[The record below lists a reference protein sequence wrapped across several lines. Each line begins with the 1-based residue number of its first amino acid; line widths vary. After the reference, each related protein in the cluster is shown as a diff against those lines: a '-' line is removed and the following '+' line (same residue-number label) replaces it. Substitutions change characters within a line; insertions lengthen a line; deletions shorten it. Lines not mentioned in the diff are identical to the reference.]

1 MAKFRQKKR
10 KNLPKK
16 KAQAAKE
23 PSIESDSSRGSSCY
37 SSDDYSSSNS
47 GDDYS
52 SRSCS
57 ESPKSSS
64 CEDPREYKRGGYHPV
79 ERFQL
84 YANQYRV
91 LGKLGAGAFS
101 TVWLCLDERSEPREL
116 VAMKVCKSSK
126 SVCEQTL
133 DEMKLL
139 SELDHPCVMQM
150 KNHFWHTGPYG
161 QHKCLIFDLMGEN
174 LLALVRYYEDEGLP
188 VKMVKK
194 IAADTLRGVAHI
206 HSRNIIHTD
215 IKLEN
220 VLLSRH
226 DLELLYEEA
235 DEAKEIYDNRARI
248 IASRK
253 VPVDT
258 TNMTKSQKK
267 RLRQKQKKAAEK
279 DAENAPAEEEGD
291 DELPPL
297 PPPLSRQKNRFD
309 TFKFKDIHCK
319 LTDFGNGCWTDK
331 HFTEE
336 IQTRQYR
343 SPEVLLGQEY
353 DTATDIWSCACMF
366 FELLTG
372 EFLFS
377 PKSSKKWSRDED
389 HITLMIELLGEYP
402 PREWAMKGNFAKV
415 ILNNDGHPKKIKN
428 LKFWGLVDV
437 MIEKYGLSEEESRDF
452 ADFLLPMLHWI
463 PEDRVT
469 AEEALKHPWLQIDEN
484 DSDDDRIDLNRGI
497 YVRKETTSYEPSS
510 EEEGSTSEVN
520 SPGTTERT
528 TEAKEIKSEEG
539 QGGQNFGT
547 SASSSETRE
556 SQSEAD
562 LDEPHKARK
571 GSINSISLST
581 VTEKQPKQPLLEQ
594 ELGSENIPP
603 HCLPTLDREE
613 D

>member
-1 MAKFRQKKR
+1 
-10 KNLPKK
+10 
-16 KAQAAKE
+16 
-23 PSIESDSSRGSSCY
+23 
-37 SSDDYSSSNS
+37 
-47 GDDYS
+47 
-52 SRSCS
+52 
-57 ESPKSSS
+57 
-64 CEDPREYKRGGYHPV
+64 
-79 ERFQL
+79 
-84 YANQYRV
+84 
-91 LGKLGAGAFS
+91 
-101 TVWLCLDERSEPREL
+101 
-116 VAMKVCKSSK
+116 MKVCKSSK

-139 SELDHPCVMQM
+139 SELDHECVMQM

-174 LLALVRYYEDEGLP
+174 LLALVRHYEDEGLP

-248 IASRK
+248 LASRK
-253 VPVDT
+253 APVDK

-267 RLRQKQKKAAEK
+267 RLRQKQKKAAE
-279 DAENAPAEEEGD
+279 NAPAADEEGD
-291 DELPPL
+291 EELPPL
-297 PPPLSRQKNRFD
+297 PPALSRQKSRFD

-377 PKSSKKWSRDED
+377 PKSSRKWSRDED

-402 PREWAMKGNFAKV
+402 PKEWAMKGTYAKT

-463 PEDRVT
+463 PKDRVT
-469 AEEALKHPWLQIDEN
+469 AEEALKHPWLQINEN
-484 DSDDDRIDLNRGI
+484 DSDDDDRIDLNRGI
-497 YVRKETTSYEPSS
+497 YVRKETASYEPSS
-510 EEEGSTSEVN
+510 EDDGSTSEVN

-528 TEAKEIKSEEG
+528 AEAKEIKSSEEG

-562 LDEPHKARK
+562 LDEPRGGRK
-571 GSINSISLST
+571 GSINSNSLST

-603 HCLPTLDREE
+603 HCLAALDREE